1 MTKDIYFMMVDK
13 RPDFSKAAC
22 IGVPEN
28 VFFPRV
34 EGRGGRISR
43 KELAEARKY
52 CGVCPVQ
59 RDCLEYACRTD
70 SVGIWGGE
78 FLSEHL
84 ARKLRKQ
91 HGWTLHREIVPDA

>member
-22 IGVPEN
+22 IGVPES
-28 VFFPRV
+28 VFFPRI

>member
-22 IGVPEN
+22 IGVSES
-28 VFFPRV
+28 VFFPRI

-84 ARKLRKQ
+84 ARKLRNEN
-91 HGWTLHREIVPDA
+91 GWTLHREIIADA

>member
-1 MTKDIYFMMVDK
+1 MSKDIYMFMVEH
-13 RPDFSKAAC
+13 RPDFSKAPCVGA
-22 IGVPEN
+22 PESI
-28 VFFPRV
+28 FFPRV

-52 CGVCPVQ
+52 CNRCPVKAE
-59 RDCLEYACRTD
+59 CLEYACRTD

-91 HGWTLHREIVPDA
+91 NGWTLHREIVSDS